1 MQADD
6 PQSKEIRDLKACI
19 GDLLG
24 ILTLPAVWSGASST
38 RMASNLADVLTDAL
52 RADFVL
58 VRLQGYDHEN
68 AIEISRNSTN
78 WSDQIS
84 IEILNSALAVWLD
97 SAAAEALNDV
107 SRIQHNNEELSFV
120 YSGIGLQN
128 EFGVAIVGARRAEFP
143 QQPERLLLKA
153 TVNQAVVCL
162 QYNARLLEQQR
173 RSAELDHLVSL
184 KTAELAASHDKL
196 VREIT
201 ERTHIE
207 ATLAHANRVAT
218 IGQMSAAISHELR
231 QPLSSVVTNSN
242 AALNWLGN
250 EPPNI
255 SEARQSLQRIAAEG
269 LRAGKILD
277 RTRRLMKKEPPKREA
292 VDLNALLVETVTL
305 VMSQARL
312 RRVSIQTALDEHLP
326 TIFVDRI
333 QIQQVVLNLLSNAV
347 EAVGATDSSSRDIH
361 LTSSYLPLNVAK
373 IVVSDTG
380 PGIPHENL
388 TRLFDAFFTT
398 KADGLGLGLA
408 ICRSIVESHDGHLW
422 VEAGLSGGAT
432 FHVSLPVNKLDGS
445 GLTA

>member
-24 ILTLPAVWSGASST
+24 ILTLPAVWAGASSI
-38 RMASNLADVLTDAL
+38 RIASNLADVLTDAL

-68 AIEISRNSTN
+68 AIEIRRNSTS

-84 IEILNSALAVWLD
+84 IEILNSALAVWL
-97 SAAAEALNDV
+97 SSSAEALNHV
-107 SRIQHNNEELSFV
+107 SRIQHNNEELAFI

-153 TVNQAVVCL
+153 AVNQAVVCL

-173 RSAELDHLVSL
+173 LAAELDRLVVL
-184 KTAELAASHDKL
+184 RTAELAASHDKL

-218 IGQMSAAISHELR
+218 IGQMSVAISHELR

-255 SEARQSLQRIAAEG
+255 SEARQSLQRIAAAG
-269 LRAGKILD
+269 LRAGEILD

-292 VDLNALLVETVTL
+292 VDLNALLVETVAL
-305 VMSQARL
+305 VMPEARL
-312 RRVSIQTALDEHLP
+312 RKVSIQTDLDDHLP
-326 TIFVDRI
+326 KIFVDRV

-347 EAVGATDSSSRDIH
+347 EAVGATGSSLRGVH
-361 LTSSYLPLNVAK
+361 LTSSYLTPSVAN
-373 IVVSDTG
+373 IAVSDTG

-398 KADGLGLGLA
+398 KTDGLGLGLA

-422 VEAGLSGGAT
+422 AEAGLSGGAT
-432 FHVSLPVNKLDGS
+432 LHVSLPVNKLDG
-445 GLTA
+445 

>member
-24 ILTLPAVWSGASST
+24 ILTLPAVWSGASLT
-38 RMASNLADVLTDAL
+38 RIASHLADVLTDAL

-58 VRLQGYDHEN
+58 VRLEGFDRDN
-68 AIEISRNSTN
+68 AIEISRNSVN
-78 WSDQIS
+78 WADQIS
-84 IEILNSALAVWLD
+84 IEILNSMLSVWLSS
-97 SAAAEALNDV
+97 SAEDLSDV
-107 SRIQHNNEELSFV
+107 TRIQHNSEELSFI

-128 EFGVAIVGARRAEFP
+128 EFGVAVVGARRAEFP
-143 QQPERLLLKA
+143 QQTERLLLKA

-162 QYNARLLEQQR
+162 QDNARLLEQQR
-173 RSAELDHLVSL
+173 RAAELDRLVGL

-207 ATLAHANRVAT
+207 ATLAHANRVAI

-231 QPLSSVVTNSN
+231 QPLASVVTSSS
-242 AALNWLGN
+242 AALNWLGS

-255 SEARQSLQRIAAEG
+255 SEARQALQRIAAEG
-269 LRAGKILD
+269 LRAGEILD

-292 VDLNALLVETVTL
+292 VDLNALLVETMAL
-305 VMSQARL
+305 VMPHARS
-312 RRVSIQTALDEHLP
+312 RRVSIQTELDDHLP
-326 TIFVDRI
+326 TIFVDRV

-347 EAVGATDSSSRDIH
+347 EAVGATDSSSRDVH
-361 LTSSYLPLNVAK
+361 LMSSYLPPSVAK
-373 IVVSDTG
+373 IAVSDTG

-408 ICRSIVESHDGHLW
+408 ICRSIVESHGGHLW
-422 VEAGLSGGAT
+422 AEAGLSGGAT
-432 FHVSLPVNKLDGS
+432 FHVSLPVNKLDG
-445 GLTA
+445 

>member
-24 ILTLPAVWSGASST
+24 ILTLPAVWAGASSI
-38 RMASNLADVLTDAL
+38 RIASNLADVLTDAL

-68 AIEISRNSTN
+68 AIEIRRNSTSR
-78 WSDQIS
+78 SDQIS
-84 IEILNSALAVWLD
+84 IEILNSALAVWL
-97 SAAAEALNDV
+97 SSSAEALNHV
-107 SRIQHNNEELSFV
+107 SRIQHNNEELAFI

-153 TVNQAVVCL
+153 AVNQAVVCL

-173 RSAELDHLVSL
+173 LAAELDRLVVL
-184 KTAELAASHDKL
+184 RTAELAASHDKL

-305 VMSQARL
+305 VMPEARL
-312 RRVSIQTALDEHLP
+312 RKVSIQTDLDDHLP
-326 TIFVDRI
+326 TIFVDRV

-347 EAVGATDSSSRDIH
+347 EAVGATGSSSRDVH
-361 LTSSYLPLNVAK
+361 LTSSYLTPSVAN
-373 IVVSDTG
+373 IAVSDTG

-398 KADGLGLGLA
+398 KTDGLGLGLA
-408 ICRSIVESHDGHLW
+408 ICRSIVESHGGRLW
-422 VEAGLSGGAT
+422 ADAGLSGGAT
-432 FHVSLPVNKLDGS
+432 FHVSLPLDKLDG
-445 GLTA
+445 